1 MLDHKIELLQQV
13 PLFAGL
19 SEELLGAIA
28 DSSQKDLLRSR

>member
-1 MLDHKIELLQQV
+1 MLDRKIELLQQV

-28 DSSQKDLLRSR
+28 ELEPKDLLRSR

>member
-28 DSSQKDLLRSR
+28 ELEQESLL